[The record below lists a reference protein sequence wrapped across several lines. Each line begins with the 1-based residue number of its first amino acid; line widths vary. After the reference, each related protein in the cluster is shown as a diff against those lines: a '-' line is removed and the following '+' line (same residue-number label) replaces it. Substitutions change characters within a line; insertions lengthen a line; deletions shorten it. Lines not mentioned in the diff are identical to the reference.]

1 MFNSKLQIL
10 YYVLLGCV
18 SMFMQGCGQIYDAD
32 KGKIDSLN
40 DRVNRM
46 KYASLDSA
54 LLCADEIL
62 ALYEESGYRDGIH
75 EAMLNKGSVF
85 GLQMDY
91 DSAQYYYK
99 EVLDHTN
106 NDLMKSMADVD
117 MMSVCLVTSMN
128 KEFYD
133 YRSDAHERFV
143 NVEEE
148 TACMDEHQKMMWNS
162 VVAKYHFVS
171 LNYFLKMRQKD
182 GAKEE
187 FKWLQDNRN
196 VFSSDSTLLANYLFL
211 SSVYGSWNESE
222 TGDEIWYSQLG
233 LLSLSRLKGY
243 VYFEILAAN
252 SLAKNILQGG
262 ELKPSRRVLIEEVL
276 GVEDGADLSYAL
288 ATHGL
293 MLAKQYGN
301 DYLTG
306 MVLITLSDYY
316 LQKGQYEA
324 ALMQVEEALQLINA
338 HHKKKYGT
346 SEEYAD
352 DILYTYL
359 ESGDT
364 LSTELK
370 WIADPYVTAV
380 PEWMALVREQLSV
393 VYGAMG
399 LKQESDYNHNIYFDI
414 LDATRQDLR
423 VQQEE
428 EHLQEEERLLNF
440 LLVLF
445 AVVIIALS
453 FFLFVYNKKSR
464 VKYQNKVKMLGEVID
479 ICKHLPNA
487 LTESIEDED
496 ELDRVL
502 HEIADR
508 DVVRIFPQFK
518 DKDWTK
524 DNLKTVKGLDGEI
537 FHVLLVFYRWVREKG
552 IQQINFTVKK
562 ELLDSKTYLTQRKLE
577 EDKRRYL
584 EKLTSMTIVN
594 GITPFLDRALHE
606 VSKLKATDTKE
617 NIREKFIYLGELI
630 DKINEYNI
638 VLGYWVKIR
647 QGILALNV
655 ENFALQPL
663 FNTLKQSYKAF
674 EMKNISLS
682 VDETD
687 GVVKADKALT
697 FFMMNTLLDNARKYT
712 PQGGKVTLSTKECE
726 TYIEIFVKDTGYG
739 MSEQD
744 IEILNNSKV
753 YDSNHIGAGNQ
764 HVEDIRQNKGFG
776 FGLMNCKGII
786 EKYKK
791 TGAVFSVCTFG
802 VESEQGKGSRF
813 FFRLPKGVLKNVCS
827 LLILL
832 FSCVNVNASE
842 FLKQAMM
849 YTDSVFT
856 ANVHGRYND
865 AIAFADSS
873 VLYFNQHY
881 LKTSPNAD
889 DENLMQLIGRKMA
902 ELVWFQEGFDT
913 NYESIIML
921 RNEVAIAALALNQN
935 KLYHYNNEI
944 LTQLYTLTSTD
955 PALEDY
961 CNSIKS
967 ANRNKKT
974 ILILLGTAIFLVITM
989 YYFLHYRHHLLFIF
1003 NLRQFVRLN
1012 NAIFTSSDNSLMQ
1025 KFHENLSDIKQCDT
1039 VGLMTVS
1046 EENAGESRFVFAGD
1060 ETKRNVYES
1069 LMLSA
1074 YQQKKEFVSTEGG
1087 FHAYPLCINDK
1098 DELVTGVIGVCY
1110 NDVNMTEEEQLIIHL
1125 VIQFMSI
1132 HSYFSFHKAEEM
1144 NELLELKEDERIR
1157 IEHEQQKVYVRNQ
1170 ILDNC
1175 LSTLKHETMY
1185 YPNRIKQ
1192 IVDAVIE
1199 NPDVPVDSRTID
1211 DIKEL
1216 ISYYKEIFT
1225 LLSTCASKQMET
1237 VLFKRTMIPVQ
1248 KIADMAMSSFS
1259 RQQKKNKTGGRFYIA
1274 PVSSGHIYGDAVF
1287 LQTLIDNIISL
1298 YFEHNS
1304 GGDLQLGFDFS
1315 DSFAKFAF
1323 TDTRYQYTEE
1333 EISQVF
1339 YIDNVKY
1346 DDTKDTL
1353 TGVQYLLCRQIIREH
1368 DAYSPN
1374 RGCRLYVENQSEE
1387 NGSTFNF
1394 TLPLA
1399 N

>member
-1 MFNSKLQIL
+1 MLNRKLQIL
-10 YYVLLGCV
+10 YFMLAGCFLALLP
-18 SMFMQGCGQIYDAD
+18 GCGHPDDAD
-32 KGKIDSLN
+32 KSVIDSLN

-46 KYASLDSA
+46 KYTSLDSA

-62 ALYEESGYRDGIH
+62 TTFERTSYRDGIH

-99 EVLDHTN
+99 EVLGHSN
-106 NDLMKSMADVD
+106 NDLMKSIADVD

-133 YRSDAHERFV
+133 YRSDAHERFA

-148 TACMDEHQKMMWNS
+148 IASIDEHQRMIWNS
-162 VVAKYHFVS
+162 VIAKYHFVS
-171 LNYFLKMRQKD
+171 LNYFLKMRQKA

-187 FKWLQDNRN
+187 FEWLEDNRS

-211 SSVYGSWNESE
+211 RSVYISWEESE
-222 TGDEIWYSQLG
+222 TDDEIWYSQLG

-252 SLAKNILQGG
+252 NLAKNILQGG
-262 ELKPSRRVLIEEVL
+262 ELKPSRRVLIEEML
-276 GVEDGADLSYAL
+276 GVEDGTDLSYAL
-288 ATHGL
+288 ATHSL

-316 LQKGQYEA
+316 LQKGEYEA

-338 HHKKKYGT
+338 HHRKRYGT
-346 SEEYAD
+346 SDEYAD

-370 WIADPYVTAV
+370 WIADPNVTAV

-440 LLVLF
+440 LLSLF
-445 AVVIIALS
+445 VVVIIVLAS
-453 FFLFVYNKKSR
+453 FLFVYNKKSR
-464 VKYQNKVKMLGEVID
+464 IKYQNKVRMLGEVIS
-479 ICKHLPNA
+479 ICKHLPSA

-496 ELDRVL
+496 ELDQAL
-502 HEIADR
+502 HDIADR

-518 DKDWTK
+518 DRDWTK
-524 DNLKTVKGLDGEI
+524 EDLKTIKGLDGEI

-552 IQQINFTVKK
+552 ILQINFTAKR

-584 EKLTSMTIVN
+584 EKLTSMSIVN

-606 VSKLKATDTKE
+606 VSQLKASDTRK
-617 NIREKFIYLGELI
+617 NSREKFIYLGELI

-663 FNTLKQSYKAF
+663 LNTLKQSSKAF

-682 VDETD
+682 VDDTN

-697 FFMMNTLLDNARKYT
+697 LFMMNTLLDNARKYT
-712 PQGGKVTLSTKECE
+712 PQGGNVILAAKEHE
-726 TYIEIFVKDTGYG
+726 KYIEISVEDSGYG

-744 IEILNNSKV
+744 VEILNNSKV
-753 YDSNHIGAGNQ
+753 YDSNLIGEGNQ
-764 HVEDIRQNKGFG
+764 HVEDIKQNKGFG

-791 TGAVFSVCTFG
+791 TGSVFSVCTFG
-802 VESEQGKGSRF
+802 VESKMGEGSRF

-827 LLILL
+827 LLLL
-832 FSCVNVNASE
+832 FLSSINVYASE
-842 FLKQAMM
+842 FLKQAEM

-856 ANVHGRYND
+856 ANVHGRYDD
-865 AIAFADSS
+865 AIVFADSS
-873 VLYFNQHY
+873 ISYFNQHY
-881 LKTSPNAD
+881 LKMNPDAD
-889 DENLMQLIGRKMA
+889 EENLMLLRGRKMA
-902 ELVWFQEGFDT
+902 ELVWFQDGFDT

-921 RNEVAIAALALNQN
+921 RNEVSIAALALNQN

-944 LTQLYTLTSTD
+944 LTQLYTLASTD
-955 PALEDY
+955 PALEEY

-989 YYFLHYRHHLLFIF
+989 YYFLYYRHHLLFMF
-1003 NLRQFVRLN
+1003 NLRQFIRLN
-1012 NAIFTSSDNSLMQ
+1012 NAIFTSSENSLM
-1025 KFHENLSDIKQCDT
+1025 KDFHENLSDIKQCDT

-1046 EENAGESRFVFAGD
+1046 EEESGKFHFMFAGN
-1060 ETKRNVYES
+1060 ESKRNVYES

-1074 YQQKKEFVSTEGG
+1074 YQQKKEFVSAEGG
-1087 FHAYPLCINDK
+1087 FHAYPLCISDK
-1098 DELVTGVIGVCY
+1098 DELVTGVVGVCY
-1110 NDVNMTEEEQLIIHL
+1110 NDVNMTEEEQLIINL

-1157 IEHEQQKVYVRNQ
+1157 VEHEQQKVYVRNQ

-1192 IVDAVIE
+1192 IVDAVVE
-1199 NPDVPVDSRTID
+1199 NPDLPVSAQTID

-1216 ISYYKEIFT
+1216 TTYYKEIFT
-1225 LLSTCASKQMET
+1225 LLSTCASKQVET
-1237 VLFKRTMIPVQ
+1237 VLFKRTVIPVQ
-1248 KIADMAMSSFS
+1248 KIADMTMSSFS
-1259 RQQKKNKTGGRFYIA
+1259 RQQKNNKSKGLLHI
-1274 PVSSGHIYGDAVF
+1274 SSVPSKHIYGDAIF
-1287 LQTLIDNIISL
+1287 LQTLVDNIISL

-1323 TDTRYQYTEE
+1323 TDTRYQYAEE
-1333 EISQVF
+1333 EQSQVF

-1346 DDTKDTL
+1346 DNTKDTL

-1368 DAYSPN
+1368 DAYSPR
-1374 RGCRLYVENQSEE
+1374 RGCRLYVENQIEE
-1387 NGSTFNF
+1387 SGSTFNF